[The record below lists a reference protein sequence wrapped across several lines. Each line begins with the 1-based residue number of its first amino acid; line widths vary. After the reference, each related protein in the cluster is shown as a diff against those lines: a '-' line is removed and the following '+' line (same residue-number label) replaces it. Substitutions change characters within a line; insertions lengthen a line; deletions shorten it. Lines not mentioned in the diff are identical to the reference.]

1 MKLNGIVA
9 VLYEVFGTQN
19 EYHVRVVDEDGNE
32 CDLYDLKRAAIDDDR
47 YYILGRN
54 KRNVRVIRIRE
65 DDGGAGPVVWTVKGP
80 VLPPP
85 VWRNRDEHTSL

>member
-1 MKLNGIVA
+1 MMYRGALA
-9 VLYEVFGTQN
+9 FGDPPTQN
-19 EYHVRVVDEDGNE
+19 QHHVRVFDENGNE

-54 KRNVRVIRIRE
+54 RRNVRVIRIRD

-80 VLPPP
+80 IAPAPI
-85 VWRNRDEHTSL
+85 RRHRDERATL

>member
-1 MKLNGIVA
+1 MKLNGIVE

-19 EYHVRVVDEDGNE
+19 EYHVRVTDEDGNE
-32 CDLYDLKRAAIDDDR
+32 CDLYDLKRAAIDDHR

-80 VLPPP
+80 VSPAPI
-85 VWRNRDEHTSL
+85 RRHRDEQPSL